1 MKISIIAKM
10 IHTIVTP
17 AFSSTL
23 SGVGATGLLKEHL
36 LHPVVEEMASIDSD
50 TGDLS
55 TSPSSVS
62 SDLPVTSKTMLQKAV
77 EGLTQNV
84 DPCSL
89 KHHSDCLLDDFNESL
104 SENSKLTML
113 PNYNISP
120 TGNEEGNY
128 LIIDVGGSTLRVAV
142 IRIDPF
148 VNESEDRSERVH
160 IIIEKKWHI
169 SDSSKTIDSEFFR
182 WVSSK
187 VYETLQEQDLIRAE
201 DLVINTGISWSF
213 PLEQVS
219 HNSGKIVYVGKGYTI
234 ASDIY
239 NQDLKFILEKSLSD
253 NYNITIDIKTIINDS
268 LAVYSAG
275 SFMDKHMKLAL
286 VLGTG
291 FNMCCSLRTGNLHEQ
306 KKLNQDA
313 ILLNT
318 ELSLFGHTLI
328 SDLANK
334 YDSKIDKRFDFKDAD
349 LNFKP
354 HMTVDPLTNDIFQ
367 PCELMTSGRYLSEL
381 TRLILID
388 LIEAK
393 EIFAELD
400 DNDLCPIFKNY
411 EGITGQLMCYI
422 SEVEDEVLITEKVC
436 EEFGWNKS
444 LITLSDISKLKVV
457 VNSVIQRA
465 AFIVA
470 ITMVSFIKLLDHH
483 NGCYGQDLL
492 TIGYVGSVLLHFKN
506 YRKLILKYVNDNEDI
521 KRLNIKIDFKSIDNS
536 SIVGA
541 AIGAAYYK

>member
-1 MKISIIAKM
+1 M
-10 IHTIVTP
+10 IHTIITP
-17 AFSSTL
+17 GFPTL
-23 SGVGATGLLKEHL
+23 SGTGSPNLLKDQL
-36 LHPVVEEMASIDSD
+36 LHPVIEETASIDSD
-50 TGDLS
+50 LGALS
-55 TSPSSVS
+55 TSPSSLS
-62 SDLPVTSKTMLQKAV
+62 SDLSVAPKTTLEKAV
-77 EGLTQNV
+77 QEFTQNV

-89 KHHSDCLLDDFNESL
+89 KYHSDCLLDDFNESL

-120 TGNEEGNY
+120 TGKEEGNF
-128 LIIDVGGSTLRVAV
+128 LIIDVGGSTLRVAI

-148 VNESEDRSERVH
+148 VYESEDRSKRVH

-169 SDSSKTIDSEFFR
+169 NDSSKIIDSEFFK
-182 WVSSK
+182 WLSSK
-187 VYETLQEQDLIRAE
+187 VYETLQEQNLIKVD

-239 NQDLKFILEKSLSD
+239 NQDLKKLLENSLSD
-253 NYNITIDIKTIINDS
+253 NFNIIIDIKTIINDS

-275 SFMDKHMKLAL
+275 SFLDKHMKLAL

-291 FNMCCSLRTGNLHEQ
+291 FNMCCSLNTYKLHEG
-306 KKLNQDA
+306 KKLHQDA

-328 SDLANK
+328 SDLASK
-334 YDSKIDKRFDFKDAD
+334 YDIKIDKRFDFKETK

-354 HMTVDPLTNDIFQ
+354 HMTVDPITNDIFQ
-367 PCELMTSGRYLSEL
+367 PSELMTSGRYLCEL

-393 EIFAELD
+393 EIFSQLDEKELS
-400 DNDLCPIFKNY
+400 PIFRNY
-411 EGITGQLMCYI
+411 EGITGQLVCFI
-422 SEVEDEVLITEKVC
+422 SEVDNERLILEKVC
-436 EEFGWNKS
+436 EEFGWNRFS
-444 LITLSDISKLKVV
+444 ITLSDISKLKIV

-470 ITMVSFIKLLDHH
+470 IAMVSFIKLLNHH

-506 YRKLILKYVNDNEDI
+506 YRKLILKYVNDNDDI
-521 KRLNIKIDFKSIDNS
+521 KRLNIRIDFKSIDNS

>member
-1 MKISIIAKM
+1 M
-10 IHTIVTP
+10 IHTIITP
-17 AFSSTL
+17 GFPTL
-23 SGVGATGLLKEHL
+23 SGTSSPNLLKDQL
-36 LHPVVEEMASIDSD
+36 LHPVIEETASLDSD
-50 TGDLS
+50 LGALS
-55 TSPSSVS
+55 TSPSSLS
-62 SDLPVTSKTMLQKAV
+62 SDLSVAPKTTLEKAV
-77 EGLTQNV
+77 QEFTQNV

-89 KHHSDCLLDDFNESL
+89 KYHSDCLLDDFNESL

-120 TGNEEGNY
+120 TGKEEGNF
-128 LIIDVGGSTLRVAV
+128 LIIDVGGSTLRVAI
-142 IRIDPF
+142 IRIEPF
-148 VNESEDRSERVH
+148 VDESEDRSKRVH

-169 SDSSKTIDSEFFR
+169 NDSSKIIDSEFFK
-182 WVSSK
+182 WLSSK
-187 VYETLQEQDLIRAE
+187 VYETLQEQNLIKVD

-239 NQDLKFILEKSLSD
+239 NQDLKKLLEKSLSD
-253 NYNITIDIKTIINDS
+253 NFNINIDIKTIINDS

-275 SFMDKHMKLAL
+275 SFLDKNMKLAL

-291 FNMCCSLRTGNLHEQ
+291 FNMCCSLNTYKLHEG
-306 KKLNQDA
+306 KKLHQDA

-328 SDLANK
+328 SDLASK
-334 YDSKIDKRFDFKDAD
+334 YDIKIDKRFDFKKTK

-354 HMTVDPLTNDIFQ
+354 HMMVDPITNDIFQ
-367 PCELMTSGRYLSEL
+367 PSELMTSGRYLCEL

-393 EIFAELD
+393 EIFSQLD
-400 DNDLCPIFKNY
+400 EKDLSPIFRNY
-411 EGITGQLMCYI
+411 EGITGQLVCFI
-422 SEVEDEVLITEKVC
+422 SEVDNERLILDKVC
-436 EEFGWNKS
+436 EEFGWNRFS
-444 LITLSDISKLKVV
+444 ITLSDISKIKIV

-470 ITMVSFIKLLDHH
+470 IAMVSFIKLLNHH

-506 YRKLILKYVNDNEDI
+506 YRKLILKYVNDNDDI
-521 KRLNIKIDFKSIDNS
+521 KRLNIRIDFKSIDNS

>member
-1 MKISIIAKM
+1 M
-10 IHTIVTP
+10 IHTITTP
-17 AFSSTL
+17 GFSTL
-23 SGVGATGLLKEHL
+23 SGTGTSSPLKDQL
-36 LHPVVEEMASIDSD
+36 LHPVIEETASIDSD
-50 TGDLS
+50 VGTLS
-55 TSPSSVS
+55 SSPSSLS
-62 SDLPVTSKTMLQKAV
+62 SNLSIVPKTRLEKAV
-77 EGLTQNV
+77 QEFTQNV

-89 KHHSDCLLDDFNESL
+89 KYHSDSLLDDFNESL

-120 TGNEEGNY
+120 TGMEEGNF

-148 VNESEDRSERVH
+148 VAESEDRSKRVH

-169 SDSSKTIDSEFFR
+169 NDSSKTIDSEFFK
-182 WVSSK
+182 WLSSK
-187 VYETLQEQDLIRAE
+187 VYETLQEQNLIKVD

-239 NQDLKFILEKSLSD
+239 NQDLKSILEKSLS
-253 NYNITIDIKTIINDS
+253 NNFNINIDIKTIINDS

-275 SFMDKHMKLAL
+275 SFLDKHMKLAL

-291 FNMCCSLRTGNLHEQ
+291 FNMCCSLNTSKLHEG
-306 KKLNQDA
+306 KKLHQDA

-328 SDLANK
+328 SDLASK
-334 YDSKIDKRFDFKDAD
+334 YDSKIDKRFDLKEAT

-367 PCELMTSGRYLSEL
+367 PSELMTSGRYLCEL

-393 EIFAELD
+393 EIFTQLHDKELS
-400 DNDLCPIFKNY
+400 PIFRNY
-411 EGITGQLMCYI
+411 EGITGQLVCFI
-422 SEVEDEVLITEKVC
+422 SEVDDETLIIDKLC
-436 EEFGWNKS
+436 DEFGWNKS
-444 LITLSDISKLKVV
+444 SITLSDISKLKII

-470 ITMVSFIKLLDHH
+470 IAMVSFIKLLNHH

-521 KRLNIKIDFKSIDNS
+521 KRLNIRIDFKSIDNS